1 MQYFISKFKLLSVN
15 LSDYIQRSCLG
26 LKYLAVEMSYV
37 NYPFVFVMVTFQ
49 TVVSEGNLQVGNQ
62 TPLFGKDKEG
72 FSQLNSSIQQLA
84 DLLEQRVQEVET
96 TLTQYLNE
104 TKKEILSCSCKDED
118 TVEQINESKIVF
130 EVSEVMKELLAP
142 ILHCH
147 LEINL
152 GKYECNPAKSCHQIK
167 ELVPESPSGYYY
179 VKQNTGPALSVY
191 CDMTRS
197 CRGISGGWMKVASFD
212 VDNSSH
218 SCPSGLHLLTDHKR
232 RCVMPSDGAG
242 CASTMLDVHV
252 ISYQR
257 VCGTVIGYQ
266 KGTTDAF
273 ANFVGS
279 HSIEGAYVDGI
290 GLTHGRN
297 PRHHIWTFASAA
309 DESDYHGSS
318 IIVCP
323 CTNHQTTTVQVPNF
337 VGSNYFCDT
346 GSHERFEFS
355 RLYHEDPLWDGAGC
369 GGSSTCCSFNNPP
382 WFMRDLSP
390 PGTTDDIELRV
401 CRDEPRSNE
410 DVGLKSV
417 ELYVQ

>member
-1 MQYFISKFKLLSVN
+1 MIYSLVI
-15 LSDYIQRSCLG
+15 
-26 LKYLAVEMSYV
+26 
-37 NYPFVFVMVTFQ
+37 VMVTFQ

-72 FSQLNSSIQQLA
+72 FSQLNDSIKQL
-84 DLLEQRVQEVET
+84 EKRVQQVET
-96 TLTQYLNE
+96 KLTQYLNE
-104 TKKEILSCSCKDED
+104 TKKAILSCSCKDED
-118 TVEQINESKIVF
+118 TVNESKIVF

-147 LEINL
+147 LEVSQ

-179 VKQNTGPALSVY
+179 VRQNTGPALSVY

-197 CRGISGGWMKVASFD
+197 CGGVSGGWMKLVSFD
-212 VDNSSH
+212 ADNSSH
-218 SCPSGLHLLTDHKR
+218 SCPSGLHLLTDTKR

-242 CASTMLDVHV
+242 CASTMFDVHG
-252 ISYQR
+252 IPYR
-257 VCGTVIGYQ
+257 MVCGMVIGYQ
-266 KGTTDAF
+266 EGTTDAF
-273 ANFVGS
+273 SNHHGQY
-279 HSIEGAYVDGI
+279 SIDGAYVDGVS
-290 GLTHGRN
+290 LTHGHN
-297 PRHHIWTFASAA
+297 PRHHIWTFASAQ
-309 DESDYHGSS
+309 DETDHYGSS
-318 IIVCP
+318 NIVCP

-346 GSHERFEFS
+346 GSEQRREYAI
-355 RLYHEDPLWDGAGC
+355 LYHEDPLWDGAGC
-369 GGSSTCCSFNNPP
+369 GGSSSCCSFNNPP
-382 WFMRDLSP
+382 WFMKDLSP

-401 CRDEPRSNE
+401 CRDSPRSDE

>member
-1 MQYFISKFKLLSVN
+1 M
-15 LSDYIQRSCLG
+15 SCVIYSL
-26 LKYLAVEMSYV
+26 
-37 NYPFVFVMVTFQ
+37 VFVMVTFQ
-49 TVVSEGNLQVGNQ
+49 IVIGEGNLQAGNQ

-72 FSQLNSSIQQLA
+72 FSQLNDSIQQLA
-84 DLLEQRVQEVET
+84 DLLEQRVQQVET

-104 TKKEILSCSCKDED
+104 TKKEILSSSCKDED
-118 TVEQINESKIVF
+118 TVKQVNESKIVS

-152 GKYECNPAKSCHQIK
+152 GKYECNPARSCRHIK
-167 ELVPESPSGYYY
+167 EFVPESSSGYYY

-191 CDMTRS
+191 CDMIRS
-197 CRGISGGWMKVASFD
+197 CRGVSGGWMQVASFD

-218 SCPSGLHLLTDHKR
+218 SCPSGLQLLTDTKR

-242 CASTMLDVHV
+242 CASAMFDVHG
-252 ISYQR
+252 IPYQR
-257 VCGTVIGYQ
+257 VCGKVIGYQ
-266 KGTTDAF
+266 KGSTDAL
-273 ANFVGS
+273 ANHEGR

-290 GLTHGRN
+290 SLTHGHN
-297 PRHHIWTFASAA
+297 PRHHIWTFVSAQ
-309 DESDYHGSS
+309 DESDTSGST
-318 IIVCP
+318 IFVCH

-337 VGSNYFCDT
+337 VGNNYFCDT
-346 GSHERFEFS
+346 GSEQEREFAP
-355 RLYHEDPLWDGAGC
+355 LYHEDPLWDGTGC

-382 WFMRDLSP
+382 WFMRDLSLP
-390 PGTTDDIELRV
+390 DTTDDIELRV
-401 CRDEPRSNE
+401 CRDEIRSNE